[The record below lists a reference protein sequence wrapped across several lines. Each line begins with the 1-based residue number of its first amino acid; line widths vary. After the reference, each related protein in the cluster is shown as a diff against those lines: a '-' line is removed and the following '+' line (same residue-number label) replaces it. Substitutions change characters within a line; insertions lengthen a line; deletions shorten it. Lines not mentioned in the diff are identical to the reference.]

1 MSIKQKIIDIIA
13 KKLGLDPDEVT
24 PEKSFIEDLN
34 TDSLDSTEL
43 IMNFEEEF
51 GNKYGGFEISEEDAE
66 KLKTVQDVIDYIEK
80 KKGEFETNHPK

>member
-1 MSIKQKIIDIIA
+1 MSVKEKVIEIVV
-13 KKLGLDPDEVT
+13 KKLGLDPSDVT

-51 GNKYGGFEISEEDAE
+51 GSKYKFEISEEEAE
-66 KLKTVQDVIDYIEK
+66 QMKTVQDVIDYIEK
-80 KKGEFETNHPK
+80 KKAEYDAKNP